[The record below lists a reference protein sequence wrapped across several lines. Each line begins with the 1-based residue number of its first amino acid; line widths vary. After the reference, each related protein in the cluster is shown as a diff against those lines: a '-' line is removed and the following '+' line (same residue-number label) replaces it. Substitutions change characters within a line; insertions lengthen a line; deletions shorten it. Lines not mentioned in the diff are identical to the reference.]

1 MDSLWNMKSTFFNK
15 VISFYPKRGEKEPM
29 NTMKVIILLASL
41 SGILLVVGYFI
52 ARGTGVLI
60 ALIVAL
66 LMNFSG
72 YWYSDRIVLAIY
84 DAKPATR
91 AEAPLLY
98 DAVEA
103 LSVKAKIP
111 APRVYVISSN
121 SPNAFAT
128 GRSEDH
134 AAVAFTSGILKIL
147 NKDELEGVI
156 AHELTHIKN
165 TDILISTMTATIAT
179 AVVLLSRWAMF
190 FGSNEEGKT
199 IGTMVT
205 AIVAPIAATL
215 IQMAISRSREYD
227 ADAGG
232 AAVSGKPEALASAL
246 VKLSKSA
253 SLKPMD
259 TNPSTAH
266 LFIVNPLSGGAIMT
280 LFSTHPPL
288 EKRIDRLMKM
298 KKMKNSWS

>member
-1 MDSLWNMKSTFFNK
+1 
-15 VISFYPKRGEKEPM
+15 M

-52 ARGTGVLI
+52 ARGTGVMI
-60 ALIVAL
+60 ALIIAL

-72 YWYSDRIVLAIY
+72 YWYSDRIVLAMV

-103 LSVKAKIP
+103 LSAKAKIP
-111 APRVYVISSN
+111 VPRVYVISSN

-128 GRSEDH
+128 GRNEDH

-156 AHELTHIKN
+156 AHELSHIKN
-165 TDILISTMTATIAT
+165 KDILISTMTATIAT

-190 FGSNEEGKT
+190 FGSNEEGNT
-199 IGTMVT
+199 IGTMAT
-205 AIVAPIAATL
+205 AIIAPIAATL

-246 VKLSKSA
+246 IKLSKSA

-259 TNPSTAH
+259 ANPSTAH

-298 KKMKNSWS
+298 NKVKNSWS